1 MSEDIATYGTG
12 PDKPAAK
19 TMSDACDQIAKA
31 LSTAQGAMQAARKDA
46 TNPHFNSRYSSLAE
60 VWDAIR
66 EPLTKQGLSV
76 VQLPSATGA
85 AVTVET
91 LLMHVSGQWLRSRVT
106 FPLRPEFS
114 KSGAELPPS
123 AQQIGS
129 AITYGR
135 RYGLTAMVGVASADE
150 DDDGNAASRRIDPP
164 PADDHPTPPAP
175 PKRKLAPERIKERV
189 GTVQPAPEEPAA
201 PAAPVAATA
210 FNARLYDACEAAGVT
225 PDELE
230 ADLKAKGILKGA
242 MVIDNLGDPII
253 TALLDGKDAKTGKRN
268 WDLVVARIKAA
279 RK

>member
-1 MSEDIATYGTG
+1 MSEELLTYQ
-12 PDKPAAK
+12 AAPEAPN
-19 TMSDACDQIAKA
+19 MSPACDQIAKA
-31 LSTAQGAMQAARKDA
+31 LSAAQAAMQAAKKDA
-46 TNPHFNSRYSSLAE
+46 SNPHFGSRYSSLAE

-66 EPLTKQGLSV
+66 EPMTKQGLSV
-76 VQLPSATGA
+76 VQLPA
-85 AVTVET
+85 ADGKSVTVET
-91 LLMHVSGQWLRSRVT
+91 MLMHVSGQWLRSRVT

-123 AQQIGS
+123 AQQIGT

-150 DDDGNAASRRIDPP
+150 DDDGNAASRHADPP
-164 PADDHPTPPAP
+164 TAPAEDTKQP

-201 PAAPVAATA
+201 PVAAAA
-210 FNARLYDACEAAGVT
+210 FNGRLYDACEAAGVT

-230 ADLKAKGILKGA
+230 ADLKAKGILKGS
-242 MVIDNLGDPII
+242 MVIDNLGEPIVN
-253 TALLDGKDAKTGKRN
+253 ALLDGKDARTGQRN

-279 RK
+279 KK